1 MDRDEAPGED
11 VATTASRDAK
21 GVDPP
26 APPPARLE
34 WARPVRLEPPV
45 DRILRVVLVGFMGAG
60 KSAVGRR
67 LARFLNWRFADMDRE
82 IVAREER
89 SVARI
94 FQEEGEA
101 FFREVEH
108 RTALSLLG
116 EEHMV
121 ISTGGGWPCRED
133 RLESLDQMTLAV
145 WLVVSAEAA
154 VERISASRTR
164 RPLLEVADPLA
175 RARALLEVREP
186 YYALAHWHI
195 RTEGRS
201 SSSIA
206 REIAGRI
213 GGGSPA

>member
-1 MDRDEAPGED
+1 M
-11 VATTASRDAK
+11 
-21 GVDPP
+21 
-26 APPPARLE
+26 
-34 WARPVRLEPPV
+34 RLEPAL
-45 DRILRVVLVGFMGAG
+45 DQILRVVLVGFMGAG

-67 LARFLNWRFADMDRE
+67 LARLMGWRFADMDRE
-82 IVAREER
+82 IVARERR

-101 FFREVEH
+101 FFRHVEH
-108 RTALSLLG
+108 QTALALLQEDG
-116 EEHMV
+116 IV
-121 ISTGGGWPCRED
+121 VSSGGGWPCRED
-133 RLESLDQMTLAV
+133 RLESLDQVTLAI
-145 WLVVSAEAA
+145 WLMVSAEAA

-164 RPLLEVADPLA
+164 RPLLEVADPLV

-206 REIAGRI
+206 REIAGRL